1 MALYLIGDLQG
12 CYTSLSQL
20 LQKLDFSPSRD
31 TLYLL
36 GDLVNRGP
44 KSLEV
49 LENLIKWGSS
59 AQCVLG
65 NHDLHLL
72 AASTGA
78 RALRR
83 DDTLDLILNSPQK
96 MQLMDWLRYRPMAL
110 HLSLPKNE
118 ILMIHAGVLPS
129 WTLDQTLSYA
139 KEVEMV
145 LQSNHYADF
154 FNHMYGNQP
163 SRWSDDLTGYERLRL
178 ITNTLSRCRFANA
191 SDEIELKTKEGLGA
205 APAGFMPWFE
215 IPGRQTANCLI
226 AFGHWSTMGLVM
238 RDNILALDTGCVWG
252 GSLSAVEIY
261 SDGSIGPLSQ
271 VACEACLDPLKVPQ

>member
-12 CYTSLSQL
+12 CYSSLSQL

-78 RALRR
+78 RALRP

-96 MQLMDWLRYRPMAL
+96 THLLDWLRHRPMAM

-145 LQSNHYADF
+145 LQSNQYADF

-191 SDEIELKTKEGLGA
+191 NDEIELKTKEGSGA

-215 IPGRQTANCLI
+215 IPGRQTANCLV

-261 SDGSIGPLSQ
+261 SDGTIGPLSQ

>member
-1 MALYLIGDLQG
+1 MA
-12 CYTSLSQL
+12 
-20 LQKLDFSPSRD
+20 
-31 TLYLL
+31 
-36 GDLVNRGP
+36 
-44 KSLEV
+44 
-49 LENLIKWGSS
+49 
-59 AQCVLG
+59 
-65 NHDLHLL
+65 
-72 AASTGA
+72 
-78 RALRR
+78 
-83 DDTLDLILNSPQK
+83 
-96 MQLMDWLRYRPMAL
+96 M

-145 LQSNHYADF
+145 LQSNQYADF

-191 SDEIELKTKEGLGA
+191 NDEIELKTKEGSGA

-215 IPGRQTANCLI
+215 IPGRQTANCLV

-261 SDGSIGPLSQ
+261 SDGTIGPLSQ
-271 VACEACLDPLKVPQ
+271 VECEACLDPLKVPQ

>member
-12 CYTSLSQL
+12 CYSSLSQL

-78 RALRR
+78 RALRP

-96 MQLMDWLRYRPMAL
+96 THLLDWLRHRPMAM

-145 LQSNHYADF
+145 LQSNQYADF

-191 SDEIELKTKEGLGA
+191 NDEIELKTKEGSGA
-205 APAGFMPWFE
+205 APVGFMPWFE
-215 IPGRQTANCLI
+215 IPGRQTANCLV

-261 SDGSIGPLSQ
+261 SDGTIGPLSQ
-271 VACEACLDPLKVPQ
+271 VECEACLDPLV

>member
-12 CYTSLSQL
+12 CYSSLSQL

-78 RALRR
+78 RALRP

-96 MQLMDWLRYRPMAL
+96 THLLDWLRHRPMAM

-145 LQSNHYADF
+145 LQSNQYADF

-191 SDEIELKTKEGLGA
+191 NDEIELKTKEGSGA

-215 IPGRQTANCLI
+215 IPDRQTANCLV
-226 AFGHWSTMGLVM
+226 AFGHWSTMGLVK

-261 SDGSIGPLSQ
+261 SDGTIGPLSQ
-271 VACEACLDPLKVPQ
+271 VECEACLDPLV

>member
-12 CYTSLSQL
+12 CYSSLSQL

-78 RALRR
+78 RALRP

-96 MQLMDWLRYRPMAL
+96 THLLDWLRHRPMAM

-145 LQSNHYADF
+145 LQSNQYADF

-191 SDEIELKTKEGLGA
+191 NDEIELKTKEGSGA

-215 IPGRQTANCLI
+215 IPGRQTANCLV

-261 SDGSIGPLSQ
+261 SDGTIGPLSQ
-271 VACEACLDPLKVPQ
+271 VECEACLDPLV

>member
-12 CYTSLSQL
+12 CYSSLSQL

-78 RALRR
+78 RALRP
-83 DDTLDLILNSPQK
+83 DDTLDLILNSPPK
-96 MQLMDWLRYRPMAL
+96 THLLDWLRHRPMAM

-145 LQSNHYADF
+145 LQSNQYADF

-191 SDEIELKTKEGLGA
+191 NDEIELKTKEGSGA

-215 IPGRQTANCLI
+215 IPGRQTANCLV

-261 SDGSIGPLSQ
+261 SDGTIGPLSQ
-271 VACEACLDPLKVPQ
+271 VECEACLDPLV

>member
-12 CYTSLSQL
+12 CYSSLSQL

-78 RALRR
+78 RALRP

-96 MQLMDWLRYRPMAL
+96 THLLDWLRHRPMAM

-145 LQSNHYADF
+145 LQSNQYADF

-178 ITNTLSRCRFANA
+178 ITNTLSRCRFANVN
-191 SDEIELKTKEGLGA
+191 DEIELKTKEGSGA
-205 APAGFMPWFE
+205 APVGFMPWFE
-215 IPGRQTANCLI
+215 IPGRQTANCLV

-261 SDGSIGPLSQ
+261 SDGTIGPLSQ
-271 VACEACLDPLKVPQ
+271 VACEACLDPLKEPQ

>member
-12 CYTSLSQL
+12 CYSSLSQL

-78 RALRR
+78 RALRP

-96 MQLMDWLRYRPMAL
+96 THLLDWLRHRPMAM

-145 LQSNHYADF
+145 LQSNQYVDF

-191 SDEIELKTKEGLGA
+191 NDEIELKTKEGSGA

-215 IPGRQTANCLI
+215 IPGRQTANCLV

-261 SDGSIGPLSQ
+261 SDGTIGPLSQ
-271 VACEACLDPLKVPQ
+271 VECEACLDPLV

>member
-12 CYTSLSQL
+12 CYSSLSQL

-78 RALRR
+78 RALRP

-96 MQLMDWLRYRPMAL
+96 THLLDWLRHRPMAM

-145 LQSNHYADF
+145 LQSNQYADF

-191 SDEIELKTKEGLGA
+191 NDEIELKTKEGSGA
-205 APAGFMPWFE
+205 APVGFMPWFE
-215 IPGRQTANCLI
+215 IPGRQTANCLV

-261 SDGSIGPLSQ
+261 SDGTIGPLSQ
-271 VACEACLDPLKVPQ
+271 VACEACLDPLKESQ